1 MGIFIISIKIA
12 MKTQVA
18 ITGALSYTG
27 RYITKNLIARFGAQ
41 NLRIINLEN
50 HDLPNPF
57 GPELEMKT
65 IPYSFDNPDAIKREI
80 EGSKLM
86 VGTYWV
92 RFDDFKGGPSRD

>member
-1 MGIFIISIKIA
+1 
-12 MKTQVA
+12 MKTQIA

-27 RYITKNLIARFGAQ
+27 RYITKNLIERFGAK

-50 HDLPNPF
+50 FELPNPF
-57 GPELEMKT
+57 KDTGVEIVT
-65 IPYSFDNPDAIKREI
+65 TPYTFNDPDQIKRSI

-92 RFDDFKGGPSRD
+92 RFDDFKGGPTRE